1 MKKTIFQL
9 IFVYAF
15 SLIAAVLLLIS
26 KAGISEDNYL
36 IIQLLLFGYSI
47 LTGILCFLPRFII
60 WLTEIIFK
68 NAIDNPEDYPKGSIY
83 WLIIMTIVLL
93 LGIFFNM
100 TLIIPIAVIIQSVYI
115 LFKLIIIYKTLNLTD
130 SEE

>member
-15 SLIAAVLLLIS
+15 SLIAAVLLLIFKS
-26 KAGISEDNYL
+26 GISEDNYL
-36 IIQLLLFGYSI
+36 IIQLLLFGYNI

-68 NAIDNPEDYPKGSIY
+68 NAIDNPEDYPKGSID
-83 WLIIMTIVLL
+83 WLIIMIIVLL
-93 LGIFFNM
+93 LGVFFNM
-100 TLIIPIAVIIQSVYI
+100 TLIIPITIIIQSSYI
-115 LFKLIIIYKTLNLTD
+115 ILKLIMIYKTLNLTD
-130 SEE
+130 PEE